1 MNYYL
6 EGVLKWPF
14 RARHSFG
21 FGIHSP
27 YGFSFITGVLRDA
40 SSGYYAYDELGEVA
54 SRHGRSEREAR
65 GLYRVLLH
73 LRGEFGC
80 PAELSSEGSSESM
93 GEARSFLSEIAALA
107 IPEQE
112 PERLPLLL
120 ADSFKGEAEGAA
132 EVVRERLAGKGG
144 AFLLTGVNRSREGR
158 RLRRLL
164 LENPPAGI
172 VFDGW
177 HSMLVVARRGL
188 PSQVFQVL
196 FPR

>member
-14 RARHSFG
+14 RARHAFG

-54 SRHGRSEREAR
+54 SRNGRSEREAR

-80 PAELSSEGSSESM
+80 PAELPSGNRSASTE
-93 GEARSFLSEIAALA
+93 EARSFLSEIAAMA
-107 IPEQE
+107 IPKRE

-120 ADSFKGEAEGAA
+120 ADSFNGDAEEAA
-132 EVVRERLAGKGG
+132 EAVRERLAGKGG
-144 AFLLTGVNRSREGR
+144 AFLLTGVNRSRGGR

-164 LENPPAGI
+164 LDNPPAGM

>member
-1 MNYYL
+1 MNYFL
-6 EGVLKWPF
+6 EGVLTWPF

-54 SRHGRSEREAR
+54 ARHGRSEREAR

-73 LRGEFGC
+73 LRGEFGS
-80 PAELSSEGSSESM
+80 PAELRCGSPSEATEKT
-93 GEARSFLSEIAALA
+93 RSFLSEIAFMA
-107 IPEQE
+107 IPERE

-120 ADSFKGEAEGAA
+120 ADSFKVEAERAA
-132 EVVRERLAGKGG
+132 EAVRERLAGGGG

-164 LENPPAGI
+164 LENPPAGM

>member
-1 MNYYL
+1 MNYFL
-6 EGVLKWPF
+6 EGVLTWPF

-54 SRHGRSEREAR
+54 ARHGRSEREAR

-73 LRGEFGC
+73 LRGEFGS
-80 PAELSSEGSSESM
+80 PAELRCGSPSEATEKT
-93 GEARSFLSEIAALA
+93 RWFLSEIAFMA
-107 IPEQE
+107 IPERE

-132 EVVRERLAGKGG
+132 DAVRERLAGMGG
-144 AFLLTGVNRSREGR
+144 AFLLTGINRSREGR

-164 LENPPAGI
+164 LENPPSGM